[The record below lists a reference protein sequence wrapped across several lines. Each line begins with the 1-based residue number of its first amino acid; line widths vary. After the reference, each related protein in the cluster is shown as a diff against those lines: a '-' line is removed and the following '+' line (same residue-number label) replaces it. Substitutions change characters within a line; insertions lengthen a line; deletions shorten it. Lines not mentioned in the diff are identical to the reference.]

1 MKFNWGNGIL
11 IFIILFLILSSIFII
26 FSFQH
31 ANDLVTDDY
40 YNQGA
45 AYSKQI
51 EINKRSAIY
60 SDSLQITNTNE
71 KIEIQVNKGL
81 LNITD
86 SFQIYFFRPSD
97 KSKDYKIGV
106 LKNERIIVP
115 KSRLMKGRYIIKL
128 SWKSKKEI
136 YLIEKEI
143 FVN

>member
-60 SDSLQITNTNE
+60 SDSLQITSTNE
-71 KIEIQVNKGL
+71 KIELLVNKGL
-81 LNITD
+81 ANITD

-115 KSRLMKGRYIIKL
+115 KSRLMKGRYIIKF